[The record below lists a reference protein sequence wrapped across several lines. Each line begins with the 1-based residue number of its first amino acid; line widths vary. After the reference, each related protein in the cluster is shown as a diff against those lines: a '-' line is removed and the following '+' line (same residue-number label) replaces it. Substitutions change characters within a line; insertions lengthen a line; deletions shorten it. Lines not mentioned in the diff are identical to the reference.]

1 MSRYWACQWNFVW
14 NSWPSSIARQLIAV
28 QSMRGGGSHECGTGI
43 FDDMVNELDC
53 IGLGVFGKDFASAN
67 TPLRPRLQRTGT
79 VAL

>member
-1 MSRYWACQWNFVW
+1 MPVEFLLELMAIVHC
-14 NSWPSSIARQLIAV
+14 PAV
-28 QSMRGGGSHECGTGI
+28 NCSAIDEGGGSHECGTGI
-43 FDDMVNELDC
+43 FDDVVNELDC

>member
-28 QSMRGGGSHECGTGI
+28 QSMRGADLTYAEREL
-43 FDDMVNELDC
+43 FDDVVNELDC
-53 IGLGVFGKDFASAN
+53 IGLGVFGKDFTSAS